1 HRIRFEPHLYDA
13 DRSGNSQPGT
23 ILDKFIGD
31 PFLYSFFLQSQDVFR
46 GASCPTRH
54 IVLKDETD
62 YTVNDLQKIVNSL
75 CSGFQR
81 ATRSVQ
87 IAKFTYC
94 ANLV

>member
-1 HRIRFEPHLYDA
+1 HRVRFEPHLYGA

-23 ILDKFIGD
+23 IVDMIIGD
-31 PFLYSFFLQSQDVFR
+31 PFLYNFFLQFQAGFR

-54 IVLKDETD
+54 IVLKDETN
-62 YTVNDLQKIVNSL
+62 YTANDLQNISNSI

-87 IAKFTYC
+87 IAKFTY
-94 ANLV
+94 

>member
-1 HRIRFEPHLYDA
+1 GAFV
-13 DRSGNSQPGT
+13 
-23 ILDKFIGD
+23 DKFIGD
-31 PFLYSFFLQSQDVFR
+31 PFLYNFFLQSQTGFR

-54 IVLKDETD
+54 IVLKDETN
-62 YTVNDLQKIVNSL
+62 YTVNDLQSIANSL

-87 IAKFTYC
+87 MAKFTYY